1 MRGGRSVGHIQIAPK
16 ELNLGQ
22 PRTNP
27 EGSKAWGWDPEPAD
41 LKPSALTTRPH
52 GLQ

>member
-1 MRGGRSVGHIQIAPK
+1 MRGGRPVGHIQSAPK
-16 ELNLGQ
+16 ELNSGQ

-27 EGSKAWGWDPEPAD
+27 VSGKAWGWDPEPAD